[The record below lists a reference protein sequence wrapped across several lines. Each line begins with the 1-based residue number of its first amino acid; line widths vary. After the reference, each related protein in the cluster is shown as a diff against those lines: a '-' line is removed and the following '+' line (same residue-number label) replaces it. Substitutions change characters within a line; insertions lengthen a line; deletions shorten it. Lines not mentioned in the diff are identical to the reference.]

1 MSNKFL
7 TSEKLGNQLFVISYL
22 RVYLYSVPIKF
33 LTSEKL
39 GNSLIALLYL
49 RVINPCIINYGVS
62 FNKTIVELKSN
73 GKIICAVPFNGD
85 HLISP
90 KSNFIGQHAL

>member
-7 TSEKLGNQLFVISYL
+7 TSEKLGNSFIVILYQ
-22 RVYLYSVPIKF
+22 RVYLQSVPIKF

-39 GNSLIALLYL
+39 GNSLIALQYL
-49 RVINPCIINYGVS
+49 RVNNPCIINYGVS

-73 GKIICAVPFNGD
+73 GKNLFVQFRATAT
-85 HLISP
+85 IS
-90 KSNFIGQHAL
+90 